1 MPDDPNEVRA
11 WIASAIDEDSPR
23 RPRRGWKNAVL
34 GGASVHQL
42 MSAMPNDV
50 TYHFRVTAT
59 EAIVIA
65 RVVVRSGLNRNAFV
79 RRALAHW
86 LVSREGVDPTQI
98 PKLAKDL

>member
-1 MPDDPNEVRA
+1 MRE
-11 WIASAIDEDSPR
+11 WIARTIDDDSPR
-23 RPRRGWKNAVL
+23 RARRGWKNEIL
-34 GGASVHQL
+34 GGASVHKL

-50 TYHFRVTAT
+50 TYHFRVTAK

-86 LVSREGVDPTQI
+86 LIEREGVDPAML
-98 PKLAKDL
+98 PRLAKDL